1 MAEAVAQPKEK
12 IIAVPREELPL
23 CCPNKKTESAELHPR
38 VYLSLKSGVATC
50 PYCGARYQLAD

>member
-1 MAEAVAQPKEK
+1 MAGAAAQPKEK
-12 IIAVPREELPL
+12 IIPVRREELPL
-23 CCPNKKTESAELHPR
+23 CCPNRKTESAELHPR